1 MKRVTYVVTPQ
12 EEYFDPTE
20 TRWRD
25 RGVTLEAIHDV
36 DVLADGTITVFLE
49 VSGAPAQIRASFDQT
64 LPRLHDSEVIVT
76 PEATMVQLR
85 YQPTAFNRAILE
97 PHRNYGVI
105 VEYPMRFV
113 DPDRSSLRVTVAGPM
128 ADVQQLVDE
137 TRELAELTVENVT
150 RYDPTSNPPYHDLT
164 AHQRE
169 VLQTAHEHGY
179 YEVPR
184 EATYSD
190 IAAELDCSASAVGQT
205 LRRIESALVG
215 ATVSSTL
222 AGREREV

>member
-1 MKRVTYVVTPQ
+1 M
-12 EEYFDPTE
+12 
-20 TRWRD
+20 
-25 RGVTLEAIHDV
+25 TLEAIHDV
-36 DVLADGTITVFLE
+36 DVLADGTIAVFLE
-49 VSGAPAQIRASFDQT
+49 LSGAPSQIRASFDQS

-113 DPDRSSLRVTVAGPM
+113 EPDRSSLRVTVAGPI

-137 TRELAELTVENVT
+137 TRELADLTVENVT
-150 RYDPTSNPPYHDLT
+150 RYDPTASSQCHELT
-164 AHQRE
+164 AHQRA
-169 VLQTAHEHGY
+169 VLHTAYECGY

-205 LRRIESALVG
+205 LRRIESALVS
-215 ATVSSTL
+215 ATVSSTVPSRD
-222 AGREREV
+222 GEV